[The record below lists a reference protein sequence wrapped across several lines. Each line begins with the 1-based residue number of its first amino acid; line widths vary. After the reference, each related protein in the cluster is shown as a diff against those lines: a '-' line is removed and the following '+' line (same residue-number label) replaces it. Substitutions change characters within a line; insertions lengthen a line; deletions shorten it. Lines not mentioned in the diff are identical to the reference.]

1 MKLKY
6 KGRILLYFSILFALF
21 TASII
26 VFERS
31 QERKFKRAVLEEK
44 LDTYTSFIH
53 NEIEKA
59 DSLPSEGTIFGLDLP
74 KELRITLIDRS
85 GKVLYDNSISD
96 VGTLPNHLDR
106 PEISGASKQKRGQD
120 IRLSLSNSIKYLYY
134 AKAYEG
140 LFIRVA
146 LPFDTKLSN
155 DLKSDNTF
163 LYYIIILFVVSLLFM
178 NLLANRF
185 GKSIK
190 QLHSFAT
197 ASERDE
203 LPQLS
208 FPDDELGEIGLR
220 ITHNYKQLKEKQLEI
235 EIEREKL
242 LQHVHSSEEGICFF
256 NNRREVEFYNGLF
269 IQYLNL
275 LTEEPTSNPSQ
286 LFADPIFGEVDA
298 FLKSPSGSYLET
310 VISKHGKVF
319 SLHVNLFEY
328 GGSEIILNDITK
340 QEKMRRLKQEM
351 TGNIAH
357 ELRTPVTSIRGY
369 LETLL
374 EHEMTADKARHFIT
388 QAHRQTLNLSEL
400 IQDMGLIT
408 KMEEAPQSFV
418 QEQVNIVDILRR
430 IKEEYFSQLQDR
442 GMTMSWDIPET
453 LSIQGNTSL
462 IYSIFRNL
470 TDNAI
475 RYAGEQVDIRVVKYN
490 EDEEYYHF
498 SFCDSGVGISDEKHF
513 NRLFERFYRI
523 TEGRTRDSGGTGLG
537 LSIVKNAVLL
547 HKGSITPRN
556 RVGGGLEFLIRL
568 HK

>member
-6 KGRILLYFSILFALF
+6 KGRIFLYFSILFALF
-21 TASII
+21 TVSII

-31 QERKFKRAVLEEK
+31 QERRFKRAILEEK
-44 LDTYTSFIH
+44 LDTYTTFIY
-53 NEIEKA
+53 NEISKT
-59 DSLPSEGTIFGLDLP
+59 DSLSSERMSFTSSLP
-74 KELRITLIDRS
+74 KELRITVIERS

-106 PEISGASKQKRGQD
+106 PEISGASRQKKGQD
-120 IRLSLSNSIKYLYY
+120 IRLSSSNKIRYLYY
-134 AKAYEG
+134 AEAYDD
-140 LFIRVA
+140 LFVRVA

-178 NLLANRF
+178 NLVANRF
-185 GKSIK
+185 GKSIR

-256 NNRREVEFYNGLF
+256 NGKREVEFYNGLF
-269 IQYLNL
+269 IRYLNI
-275 LTEEPTSNPSQ
+275 LTEEPTSTPSQ

-298 FLKSPSGSYLET
+298 FLRSPSGSYLET
-310 VISKHGKVF
+310 MISKHGKVF

-328 GGSEIILNDITK
+328 GGCEIILNDITK

-374 EHEMTADKARHFIT
+374 DHEMTADKARHFIT

-400 IQDMGLIT
+400 IRDMGLIT
-408 KMEEAPQSFV
+408 KMEEAPQSFA
-418 QEQVNIVDILRR
+418 QEQVNIVSVLTR
-430 IKEEYFSQLQDR
+430 IREEYAPRLQERDI
-442 GMTMSWDIPET
+442 TMSWDIPEV

-475 RYAGEQVDIRVVKYN
+475 RYAGEKVDIRIIKYN

-498 SFCDSGVGISDEKHF
+498 YFYDTGVGISDERHF

-523 TEGRTRDSGGTGLG
+523 TEGRTRDTGGTGLG
-537 LSIVKNAVLL
+537 LSIVKNAILL

-556 RVGGGLEFLIRL
+556 RIGGGLEFLIRL

>member
-6 KGRILLYFSILFALF
+6 KGRLLLYFSILFALF
-21 TASII
+21 TSGII

-31 QERKFKRAVLEEK
+31 QERKFKRALLEEK
-44 LDTYTSFIH
+44 LDAYTSIIH
-53 NEIEKA
+53 TKINEKERRSSA
-59 DSLPSEGTIFGLDLP
+59 DSIIFSELPEA
-74 KELRITLIDRS
+74 LRITIIDRS
-85 GKVLYDNSISD
+85 GQVHYDNSITNIS
-96 VGTLPNHLDR
+96 TLSNHLDR
-106 PEISGASKQKRGQD
+106 PEIANARRQEKGRD
-120 IRLSLSNSIKYLYY
+120 IRLSSSNSIKYLYY
-134 AKAYEG
+134 AKAYG
-140 LFIRVA
+140 DLFIRVA

-163 LYYIIILFVVSLLFM
+163 LYYIIALFIVSLLFM

-185 GKSIK
+185 GKSIR

-203 LPQLS
+203 PAQLT

-220 ITHNYKQLKEKQLEI
+220 ITQNYKQLKEKQLEI

-256 NNRREVEFYNGLF
+256 NNKREVEFYNGLF
-269 IQYLNL
+269 IRYLNV
-275 LTEEPTSNPSQ
+275 LTQEPTSTPAL
-286 LFADPIFGEVDA
+286 LFGDPIFAEVDA
-298 FLKSPSGSYLET
+298 FLKAPSSSYLET
-310 VISKHGKVF
+310 IVNKHGKVF
-319 SLHVNLFEY
+319 SIHVNLFEY
-328 GGSEIILNDITK
+328 GGCEIILNDITK

-369 LETLL
+369 LETLM
-374 EHEMTADKARHFIT
+374 EHEMPQDKAKYFIA
-388 QAHRQTLNLSEL
+388 QAHRQTLNLSEI

-418 QEQVNIVDILRR
+418 REAVNVGKILDR
-430 IKEEYFSQLQDR
+430 IKEEYRTQLEEK
-442 GMTMSWDIPET
+442 GITMSWDIST
-453 LSIQGNTSL
+453 DVTIQGNAGL

-470 TDNAI
+470 TDNSI
-475 RYAGEQVDIRVVKYN
+475 RYAGDKITIHVTKYN
-490 EDEEYYHF
+490 EDDAYYHF
-498 SFCDSGVGISDEKHF
+498 SFYDTGVGIPDEKHF

-523 TEGRTRDSGGTGLG
+523 NEGRTRDTGGSGLG
-537 LSIVKNAVLL
+537 LSIVKNAVFL

-556 RVGGGLEFLIRL
+556 RNSSGLEFLIRL